1 MDSRTFASPGL
12 QAAFGSLPEES
23 LPLNIRAV
31 AAMRPIAPR
40 KISQIAPSSI
50 LAAVAVPEPIRVT
63 HSEPPHI
70 PAFPYHELT
79 YSTLKDLLNN
89 INSMHEDVAEIARW
103 VQTHHDRIV
112 YDFVYDV
119 ERCSTLPTPL
129 LIEYVSRIKRTLA
142 QDAHER
148 TTLRSGA
155 QHLGFFTEE
164 QIASLNETKGRF
176 IAELR
181 SGRHV
186 LREGGAWLDDESESE
201 SESESEHP
209 F

>member
-31 AAMRPIAPR
+31 AAMRPIAPPR
-40 KISQIAPSSI
+40 KISQIAPSNI
-50 LAAVAVPEPIRVT
+50 LDAVPVPEPIRVT

-70 PAFPYHELT
+70 PTFPYHELS

-89 INSMHEDVAEIARW
+89 INSMHEDAAEIARW
-103 VQTHHDRIV
+103 VQTHNYRMVEDFRYDTERI
-112 YDFVYDV
+112 
-119 ERCSTLPTPL
+119 STLSTPL
-129 LIEYVSRIKRTLA
+129 LLEYISRIKRIL
-142 QDAHER
+142 AHEAHEQ

-155 QHLGFFTEE
+155 QHLGFFTEQ
-164 QIASLNETKGRF
+164 QIASLNEFKSHF

-201 SESESEHP
+201 NP